1 MALTT
6 SLTTFRSRRTSF
18 DCQEAWNLQVMQC
31 MMGFYKQNMQNMQ
44 NVQNMQQNMHQ
55 NMPAQM
61 TNPAIWLQYLSG
73 ACSNFSSS

>member
-1 MALTT
+1 
-6 SLTTFRSRRTSF
+6 
-18 DCQEAWNLQVMQC
+18 MQC